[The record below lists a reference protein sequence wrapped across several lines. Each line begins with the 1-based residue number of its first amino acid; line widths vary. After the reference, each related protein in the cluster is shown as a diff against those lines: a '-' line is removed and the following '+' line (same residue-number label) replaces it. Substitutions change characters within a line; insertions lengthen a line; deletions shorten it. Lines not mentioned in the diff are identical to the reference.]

1 MDVVRRITLVV
12 VAVALLSGVACTQ
25 RGSTEAF
32 CRRLAEPPPADRW
45 GDADLILFVGPD
57 ATDRQI
63 DALRGL
69 LDRSADVAG
78 YTWYDQDETYAEF
91 VELFADT
98 PEMVDAVSPE
108 QMTQSARV
116 RTTDSGPESARRVG
130 DQLQDRPG
138 TYRVVHQGDVPR
150 SVIEASV
157 RPLAGDPF
165 WAGTSMFARGRAD
178 LRLAEIAPGPVREP
192 AHLLER
198 YWASPGA
205 LGETEL
211 EEVAE
216 AARRIADFYD
226 AECP

>member
-12 VAVALLSGVACTQ
+12 VAVALLLVGCTE
-25 RGSTEAF
+25 RGSAEAF
-32 CRRLAEPPPADRW
+32 CGRLAEPPPGDRW
-45 GDADLILFVGPD
+45 GDADLILFVDPD
-57 ATDRQI
+57 ATDPQI

-98 PEMVDAVSPE
+98 PEIVDAVSPE

-116 RTTDSGPESARRVG
+116 RTTDSSPEAARRVG

-150 SVIEASV
+150 SVIEWSV

-178 LRLAEIAPGPVREP
+178 IRLAEVAPDPVREP
-192 AHLLER
+192 ARFLER

-205 LGETEL
+205 SDETEF

-226 AECP
+226 AECR